1 MTTTKTREQTLHNEK
16 TVIMTNKSDG
26 FNKKKNELK
35 AFSKKLPNETEL
47 PCVPNSG
54 GLFGWFDYD
63 VKGSDLN
70 RLTES
75 IQDKMIQQNKVLVRT
90 IREFSTIYDTFSALD
105 KEYIQGILISLKAA
119 EQANAQ
125 AIKGIEGVQANQDEI
140 NQIINQQKQVIQ
152 VLKNFKGKLERIE
165 HLSDVDEIFAVFS
178 TIQSKVT
185 IIETMVEVHEQT
197 VADLTVEMKSL
208 LSSQSVIQDNLN
220 HLEQIQVDEFRT
232 VKQLV
237 LYQNENIS
245 KVEAI
250 STENK
255 TTIEG
260 LNREVANYGE
270 KLDDLKRLF
279 QDDIQ
284 TLSEKAIRDNS
295 ALDVKIDSTI
305 NEVDKNKTIFEK
317 AIQEVKMG
325 IEQQAESMSSY
336 VESEL
341 SSAKKE
347 ITELLLLTGSLSKV
361 LKATQITSFASIA
374 ILCVLVILIVSGV
387 L

>member
-1 MTTTKTREQTLHNEK
+1 MTTTKTRENEQAVVMK
-16 TVIMTNKSDG
+16 TKSDG
-26 FNKKKNELK
+26 FTKKKNALK
-35 AFSKKLPNETEL
+35 AFSKKLPKEAEL

-90 IREFSTIYDTFSALD
+90 IKEFNTIYDTFSALD

-140 NQIINQQKQVIQ
+140 KQIINQQKQVIQ
-152 VLKNFKGKLERIE
+152 VLKNFKEKIERIE
-165 HLSDVDEIFAVFS
+165 HLGDVDKIFAVFS
-178 TIQSKVT
+178 TIQDKVNV
-185 IIETMVEVHEQT
+185 IETIVEAHEQT
-197 VADLTVEMKSL
+197 AADLTGEMKSL
-208 LSSQSVIQDNLN
+208 LSSQLVIQDNLN
-220 HLEQIQVDEFRT
+220 QLEEIHDDQIQA

-237 LYQNENIS
+237 LHQNENIS

-255 TTIEG
+255 TTIETI
-260 LNREVANYGE
+260 NKKVAIYGE
-270 KLDDLKRLF
+270 KLVDLKRLF

-284 TLSEKAIRDNS
+284 TLSEKVIQDITV
-295 ALDVKIDSTI
+295 LDAKLDSTI
-305 NEVDKNKTIFEK
+305 NEVEKNKTIFENTIK
-317 AIQEVKMG
+317 EVNVG
-325 IEQQAESMSSY
+325 IEQQTESISSY
-336 VESEL
+336 VDSEL
-341 SSAKKE
+341 ASAKKE
-347 ITELLLLTGSLSKV
+347 ITELRQLTGSLSKV
-361 LKATQITSFASIA
+361 LKVTQIISFASIA
-374 ILCVLVILIVSGV
+374 IICVLVMLIVSGV